1 MKGIFNPRTLRG
13 RILLWFLPF
22 TIGLLA
28 VVTLFIYFQSN
39 HIVRNLVLEMADKLT
54 ESKAEEI
61 SEWLRGRMS
70 DLSIYANTAEVK
82 SGDWNVMKGFLAD
95 EARVKGDN
103 YENFF
108 YAGIDGNY
116 QITLGTPAN
125 ISDREYFRAV
135 ISGNVSRYISNPVVS
150 RATGNQVFVAA
161 SAVKDEN
168 NRAVGIIASSI
179 LLRRITQIASAIKL
193 GESGYGW
200 IVDSTGMFIAHP
212 NSDLVLKLKMA
223 DLDSVGYKGA
233 VEGSKTILAEKSGV
247 GELINDK
254 GENLTVIFHT
264 IEESP
269 GWRLGITVPTKEL
282 MAEAN
287 TLILFV
293 LIAMSAVIAVIA
305 LLSIFIGTRIAK
317 PVRILSEKAVEF
329 GNGNLT
335 VGFPSSGRDEVAKM
349 GNALQEMAGQLR
361 ASIGSL
367 HGISD
372 SLSDSSKE
380 MAGISETTSKSASKI
395 ADQSGKIDHNVQNT
409 SASIQEV
416 TSGIEEVAASAQ
428 SISKIA
434 QDLTKQ
440 TEEVSQYAKNGEL
453 SVSNI
458 VEMIRRASKQTQE
471 SAGFVKVLSE
481 QAKNVGE
488 IVDMIGSISEQ
499 TNLLALNAAI
509 EAARAGEAG
518 RGFAVVADEI
528 RKLAEESRT
537 ATGNISRILKEI
549 DHSAQQVNEATEKTV
564 EYVQDTTNQADAATE
579 QFAQITKK
587 VEQILNTTQ
596 NLAANSEEQS
606 ASVEEMA
613 TAMDTSSRSMVDI
626 TQQIELMTEN
636 IEDQKKLSQKVN
648 DSGNALTLLSRK
660 LSEEIARFKI

>member
-1 MKGIFNPRTLRG
+1 
-13 RILLWFLPF
+13 
-22 TIGLLA
+22 
-28 VVTLFIYFQSN
+28 
-39 HIVRNLVLEMADKLT
+39 MADKLT